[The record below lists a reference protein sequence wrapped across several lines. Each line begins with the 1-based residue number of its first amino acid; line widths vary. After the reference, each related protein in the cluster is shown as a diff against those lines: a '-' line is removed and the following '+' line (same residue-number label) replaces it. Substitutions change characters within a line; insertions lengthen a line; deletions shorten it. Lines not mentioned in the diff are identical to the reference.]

1 MIHGCFTKT
10 GFLKARDGPVFVV
23 DTQVIDDAQLFFV
36 AFVCAVQFVYNK
48 ESTVRFQDM
57 EASRKLVAGTGQK
70 YTVLEAAVSKGS
82 TMSQDRTSSADSGC
96 LGRPASP
103 SFPCP

>member
-10 GFLKARDGPVFVV
+10 GFLKERDGPVFVV

-70 YTVLEAAVSKGS
+70 YTVLGAAVSKGS
-82 TMSQDRTSSADSGC
+82 TYVAR
-96 LGRPASP
+96 LNIIRRFRFPGRPASP